1 MTKVD
6 PGITALG
13 TAGKIFS
20 QPRANH
26 LVVNPA
32 NNNKRSVTQK
42 AYRILRSMARRGRGS
57 RARSTSSPRTRRTR
71 RRGTAGSTARI
82 CLKKKCE

>member
-32 NNNKRSVTQK
+32 NNNKRSKRRLTAFCAAWREEDVEVVL
-42 AYRILRSMARRGRGS
+42 AILPPLELVEHAVGERPEAL
-57 RARSTSSPRTRRTR
+57 RASV
-71 RRGTAGSTARI
+71 
-82 CLKKKCE
+82 